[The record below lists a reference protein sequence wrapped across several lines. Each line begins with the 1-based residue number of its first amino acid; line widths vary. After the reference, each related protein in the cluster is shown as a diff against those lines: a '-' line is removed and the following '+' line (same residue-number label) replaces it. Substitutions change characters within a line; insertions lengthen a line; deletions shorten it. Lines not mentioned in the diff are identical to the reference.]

1 MGLNFNQKIE
11 LMEGFKD
18 RVVSKKDIL
27 SRLEPFCG
35 DDSVDVFNS
44 LRRINKISFLFNGY
58 YYIYSE
64 AERNKDIRKYSVFE
78 LIAVV
83 LNKLNVKW
91 YFGLGTADEFNKVK
105 RQASNVIYVV
115 NNKFS
120 KSFILDGQKIIFKK
134 AEFISEFEVY
144 ISANR
149 VKLNVSSVNKTLKDR
164 EFFKIKETKLK

>member
-1 MGLNFNQKIE
+1 MGLKFNQKIE
-11 LMEGFKD
+11 LVEGFKD
-18 RVVSKKDIL
+18 KIVAKQDIL
-27 SRLEPFCG
+27 SLLKNFCG
-35 DDSVDVFNS
+35 DESVNVFNS

-64 AERNKDIRKYSVFE
+64 DERNKGIRRYSVFE

-120 KSFILDGQKIIFKK
+120 KSFLLDGQKIIFKK
-134 AEFISEFEVY
+134 GAFISEFKSY
-144 ISANR
+144 NSANR
-149 VKLNVSSVNKTLKDR
+149 VKLNVSSINKTIKDY
-164 EFFKIKETKLK
+164 EFFKVKGLI